1 MSRPGEQKTLSRMA
15 KTEEWCSG
23 RKILGVERRIL
34 GDHRSLGADTTT
46 PLLGTGI
53 ESGFGM

>member
-1 MSRPGEQKTLSRMA
+1 MA